1 MPPAA
6 PNGPANPAS
15 AAIAD
20 LVAQHLP
27 DANVT
32 TESWGGGIT
41 CDIITFPRHTNTTAE
56 PAPAE
61 PAEPTPAEEPA
72 PFEEHAVQ
80 EDAVGVAIAA
90 WARAVFSDGGA
101 NEADYKEFMRQTGI
115 TDADAIPSD
124 FSPEHQAMIVEF
136 FHCYAAYQERVEVA
150 AILERVA
157 AYDADQV
164 KKKFS
169 EVIQEVKYEGSVI
182 THSLKSWNDQ
192 EIRSKIYDGEDQ
204 TTAAEAQVA
213 AEPWIPQA
221 PQRQHTI
228 SANLW
233 ISSGCGRM
241 FFFQVDDPDS
251 LDLETEFNDILQ
263 GIVGATFGNC
273 LWGIFDGTIT
283 DMGGPAPGG
292 RLGGSS
298 GDVLRSSC
306 NVWFTDTSGHLH
318 IYHVMDTDSFEVQ
331 DLPDMSVEDYGVF
344 DGVIHPQP
352 FPAFGVMGVTEGNDE
367 IVLAFFATQADAVQH
382 ATAVS
387 ESDSLSVP
395 AVYDRLIVFNANGY
409 NPEYDNCGNVA
420 IVQEIPT
427 HIYSD
432 DLDYAPEGYESL
444 MDDCVHGGNSADD
457 GVAAAEPEDD
467 DLDSSSSDDDDDGA
481 DDSDYNPEDDD
492 LDSSSD
498 DEVGNDSDSDYNPED
513 D

>member
-6 PNGPANPAS
+6 PDEPANPAS

-41 CDIITFPRHTNTTAE
+41 CNIITFPRHTNTTAE

-61 PAEPTPAEEPA
+61 PAGPDGPEEPA
-72 PFEEHAVQ
+72 PAE

-90 WARAVFSDGGA
+90 WTRAVFSDGGA

-204 TTAAEAQVA
+204 TTAAEAQAAAEPEAA

-251 LDLETEFNDILQ
+251 LDLETEFNDTLQ

-318 IYHVMDTDSFEVQ
+318 IYRVMDTDSFEVQ
-331 DLPDMSVEDYGVF
+331 DLPDMPVEDYGVF

-382 ATAVS
+382 AAAVS

-444 MDDCVHGGNSADD
+444 MLDDCVHGGNSADD

-467 DLDSSSSDDDDDGA
+467 DLDSSSSSDDGA

>member
-1 MPPAA
+1 MPAPAK
-6 PNGPANPAS
+6 PNPAS
-15 AAIAD
+15 AAIRD

-56 PAPAE
+56 PTPAEPEPAPAEDPDADLNLDFLDKAPQETQQEAAAVAQQDEPEPDPAEPEPALAE
-61 PAEPTPAEEPA
+61 PAE
-72 PFEEHAVQ
+72 
-80 EDAVGVAIAA
+80 
-90 WARAVFSDGGA
+90 
-101 NEADYKEFMRQTGI
+101 
-115 TDADAIPSD
+115 
-124 FSPEHQAMIVEF
+124 
-136 FHCYAAYQERVEVA
+136 
-150 AILERVA
+150 
-157 AYDADQV
+157 QV

-192 EIRSKIYDGEDQ
+192 EIRSKIYYDSEDQ
-204 TTAAEAQVA
+204 TTAAEAQAAAEPEAA